1 MRESG
6 IRHNLKPRL
15 ELYIHGEAHEVLF
28 EAEEKNLWKGSR
40 FEHANFET
48 LMRSPSSPAR

>member
-1 MRESG
+1 MRGSG

-15 ELYIHGEAHEVLF
+15 ELYIHGEAHEVFF